1 MFRFMRFDKLSGKLF
16 ILSGLLCYITLFCF
30 SQLVHEHTCYQHG
43 QENYNVGDEQCHH
56 ENEHCHHENEEERSS
71 HCDKSCAACA
81 LINTQFTLEYQS
93 NTFSYNRPCDGKIIV
108 SEICFIDIIPTR
120 NLHSRAPPSPKFA
133 N

>member
-1 MFRFMRFDKLSGKLF
+1 MFRFMRFDKLSAKLL

-30 SQLVHEHTCYQHG
+30 VQLVHEHTCYQHG
-43 QENYNVGDEQCHH
+43 QENCNLGHEHCHH

-81 LINTQFTLEYQS
+81 FVNTQLIFEFQHT
-93 NTFSYNRPCDGKIIV
+93 TFSYNRPCDGKAIV
-108 SEICFIDIIPTR
+108 SEICFIDTIPTR